1 MNLVP
6 SRLTRRKRTRHG
18 FRVEHTVPRRTGGD
32 TLKSMG
38 PQAMAESK
46 MGATCLAKQKAVSYP
61 DATPLEAAEALLGHW
76 DACSPNAASHI
87 RQT

>member
-1 MNLVP
+1 
-6 SRLTRRKRTRHG
+6 
-18 FRVEHTVPRRTGGD
+18 
-32 TLKSMG
+32 
-38 PQAMAESK
+38 MAESK
-46 MGATCLAKQKAVSYP
+46 MGATCLAKQKAVSCT